1 MKKLI
6 AVLLSLSM
14 LLTLSAAAAASYTAG
29 DYYTVDYPETMT
41 VDDES
46 YTDENTED
54 DLWLFMLVGD
64 DYLIDAGLTT
74 VEVYEGFSLYNA
86 TDAQKADYIAEAL
99 ETFADSNPSLVDIV
113 DSQSDIPFYIYSLED
128 SDGMYYYAET
138 ISNGVSVYFC
148 CYYYDA
154 ETLPDATLLR
164 NLESVLTSFRP
175 AGTDA

>member
-6 AVLLSLSM
+6 AVVLSLSI
-14 LLTLSAAAAASYTAG
+14 LFTLSAAAAASYTAG
-29 DYYTVDYPETMT
+29 DYYTVDYPEALT

-46 YTDENTED
+46 YTDESTED

-74 VEVYEGFSLYNA
+74 VEAYEGFSLYSA

-113 DSQSDIPFYIYSLED
+113 NAQSDIPFYIYSLED
-128 SDGMYYYAET
+128 SDGVYYYAET
-138 ISNGVSVYFC
+138 ITNGVSV
-148 CYYYDA
+148 
-154 ETLPDATLLR
+154 
-164 NLESVLTSFRP
+164 
-175 AGTDA
+175 